1 MLEINFRTFFT
12 HDGDG
17 TLADVHVDGDG
28 TLADVHVDGVKAFH

>member
-17 TLADVHVDGDG
+17 TLADVHVDG
-28 TLADVHVDGVKAFH
+28 VKAFHGAQQTVL